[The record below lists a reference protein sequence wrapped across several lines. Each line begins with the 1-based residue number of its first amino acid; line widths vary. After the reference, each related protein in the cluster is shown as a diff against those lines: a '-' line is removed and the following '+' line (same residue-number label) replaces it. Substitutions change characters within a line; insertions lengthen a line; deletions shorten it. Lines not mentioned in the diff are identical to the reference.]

1 MTIPRVLALSSA
13 IPLTTSAGSHD
24 LPRKMILIE
33 LLGRD
38 DGGTRSQARSLSGDS
53 RAFEGEELVY
63 VELDPG
69 GYDWLRAGNGTV
81 SVDL

>member
-1 MTIPRVLALSSA
+1 MTIPRVLASSSA
-13 IPLTTSAGSHD
+13 IPLMTSAGSHD

-63 VELDPG
+63 VGLDLG
-69 GYDWLRAGNGTV
+69 GCDWLRGGTGRE
-81 SVDL
+81 SVGL